1 MVFDLFVLHR
11 DVFALRWD
19 ASELISFGELKDNLH
34 ACLAND
40 VAVTLR
46 IHVARRVDHTDIRS
60 VSLGLFV
67 VVAYGWL
74 EKSWLVTVDRL

>member
-11 DVFALRWD
+11 DGFALCWD
-19 ASELISFGELKDNLH
+19 ASELISLGELKGNLH
-34 ACLAND
+34 SCLAND

-46 IHVARRVDHTDIRS
+46 IHVARRVDRTDIRS